1 MNNGTSKILVVDDE
15 PDLQML
21 MLQKFRNKVK
31 SREYEFLFAEDGVEA
46 LEVIQGNPEL
56 SLILCDINMPRMD
69 GLTLLVELLELK
81 RDDLKTV
88 MVSAYGDLENIRTAM
103 NRGAYDFV
111 TKPIDFKDMEITIE
125 KCLTEV
131 SRVLKTREMENQL
144 KSLNYDLDMAA
155 RIQERILHQD
165 FPVFPEDTRFD
176 IFADMIPAKHV
187 GGDFYDFFKFD
198 EDHLAFFIGDVAGK
212 GMPAAIYMAVCRTM
226 LKAIGSEV
234 KDPADCIFKVNN
246 MLIPESDISTFVT
259 VFYGVL
265 NVKTG
270 ELSYCNGGHNLP
282 YLLTSEGEVKPLE
295 DVGGLLLGMFEN
307 APYDKGSTRL
317 SPGDTIISFTD
328 GVTEA
333 ENEEEQYF
341 DEERVVAFLD
351 KNAHK
356 SLTSQVK
363 GLFLEV
369 MKFVGS
375 APQSDDIT
383 VLSLRL
389 NETEQPGETET
400 DQ

>member
-165 FPVFPEDTRFD
+165 FPVFPDDTRFD

-234 KDPADCIFKVNN
+234 EDPAECISKVNN

-259 VFYGVL
+259 VFYGIL
-265 NVKTG
+265 NIKTG
-270 ELSYCNGGHNLP
+270 LLRYCNGGHNLP
-282 YLLTSEGEVKPLE
+282 YVLNKDGQVTEME
-295 DVGGLLLGMFEN
+295 DVGGLLLGKFEN
-307 APYDKGSTRL
+307 APYEAGSVQL
-317 SPGDTIISFTD
+317 SPGDTVITFTD

-333 ENEEEQYF
+333 ENDEDQYF
-341 DEERVVAFLD
+341 DEERVVEYLGR
-351 KNAHK
+351 NAHK
-356 SLTSQVK
+356 SLNSQVK

-375 APQSDDIT
+375 AEQSDDVT
-383 VLSLRL
+383 VLSVRY
-389 NETEQPGETET
+389 NEPE
-400 DQ
+400 

>member
-1 MNNGTSKILVVDDE
+1 MNNAPKKILVVDDE

-46 LEVIQGNPEL
+46 LDVIRDNPEL
-56 SLILCDINMPRMD
+56 SLVLCDINMPRMD
-69 GLTLLVELLELK
+69 GLTLLVELLNLQRE
-81 RDDLKTV
+81 DLKTV
-88 MVSAYGDLENIRTAM
+88 MVSAYGDFENIRTAM

-125 KCLTEV
+125 KCLAEV
-131 SRVLKTREMENQL
+131 NRVLKAKEMEDQL
-144 KSLNYDLDMAA
+144 KSLNFDLDMAA
-155 RIQERILHQD
+155 RIQSRILHQE
-165 FPVFPEDTRFD
+165 FPVFPDDARFD

-234 KDPADCIFKVNN
+234 QDPAECISKVNN
-246 MLIPESDISTFVT
+246 MLIPESDITTFVT

-270 ELSYCNGGHNLP
+270 EMSYCNGGHNLP
-282 YLLTSEGEVKPLE
+282 YILTADGKVKELK
-295 DVGGLLLGMFEN
+295 DVGGLLLGKFDD
-307 APYDKGSTRL
+307 APYEMNKVKL
-317 SPGDTIISFTD
+317 KPGDTVVTFTD

-333 ENEEEQYF
+333 ENEEENYF
-341 DEERVVAFLD
+341 DEERVTAYLE
-351 KNAHK
+351 KHPGK
-356 SLTSQVK
+356 SLNSLVK

-369 MKFVGS
+369 MKFTG
-375 APQSDDIT
+375 AATQSDDIT
-383 VLSLRL
+383 VLSVRYGDP
-389 NETEQPGETET
+389 EK
-400 DQ
+400 

>member
-1 MNNGTSKILVVDDE
+1 MNNHVKKILVVDDE

-21 MLQKFRNKVK
+21 MLQKFRHKIK
-31 SREYEFLFAEDGVEA
+31 SKEYEFLFAENGIEA
-46 LEVIQGNPEL
+46 LESIESNSDV
-56 SLILCDINMPRMD
+56 SLILSDINMPRMD
-69 GLTLLVELLELK
+69 GLTLLNELQNLN
-81 RDDLKTV
+81 RADLKTI
-88 MVSAYGDLENIRTAM
+88 MVSAYGDMENIRTAM

-111 TKPIDFKDMEITIE
+111 TKPIDFKDMETTIE
-125 KCLTEV
+125 KTLREIDRIYK
-131 SRVLKTREMENQL
+131 SRDLEEQL
-144 KSLNYDLDMAA
+144 EALNYDLDMAA
-155 RIQERILHQD
+155 RIQQKILHQE
-165 FPVFPEDTRFD
+165 FPVFPDDTRFD
-176 IFADMIPAKHV
+176 IYANMIAAKHV

-198 EDHLAFFIGDVAGK
+198 DDHIAFFIGDVAGK

-234 KDPADCIFKVNN
+234 EDPAECLFKVNN
-246 MLIPESDISTFVT
+246 MLIPESEASTFVT
-259 VFYGVL
+259 VFYGIL
-265 NVKTG
+265 NIKTG
-270 ELSYCNGGHNLP
+270 LLRYCNGGHNLP
-282 YLLTSEGEVKPLE
+282 YLLTKDGEVKMLV

-307 APYDKGSTRL
+307 APYEMGSIQL
-317 SPGDTIISFTD
+317 SPGDTVISFTD

-356 SLTSQVK
+356 SMTSQVK

-375 APQSDDIT
+375 AAQSDDIT

-389 NETEQPGETET
+389 NETEK
-400 DQ
+400 